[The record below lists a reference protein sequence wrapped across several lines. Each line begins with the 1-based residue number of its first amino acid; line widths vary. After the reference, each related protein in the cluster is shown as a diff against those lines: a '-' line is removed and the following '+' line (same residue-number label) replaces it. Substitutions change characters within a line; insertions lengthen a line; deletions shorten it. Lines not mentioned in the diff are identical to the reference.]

1 MLWLRIAATVFMGI
15 SCITCFIKNSNIY
28 TNTEHPNQNASIE
41 LAIATVYGWLWRA
54 FVIVAIWK
62 I

>member
-1 MLWLRIAATVFMGI
+1 MLWLRIVATVFMGI
-15 SCITCFIKNSNIY
+15 SCMTCLIKNINIY
-28 TNTEHPNQNASIE
+28 SNTQNPSNNDNIE
-41 LAIATVYGWLWRA
+41 VAIATIYGWLWRA